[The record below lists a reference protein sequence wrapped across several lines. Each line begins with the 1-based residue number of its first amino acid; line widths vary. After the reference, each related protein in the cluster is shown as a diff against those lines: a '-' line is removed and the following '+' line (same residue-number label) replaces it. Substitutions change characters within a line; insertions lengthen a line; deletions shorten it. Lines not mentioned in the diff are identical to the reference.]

1 MLRDYP
7 KQQKKHL
14 HTHSHTHGKA
24 NRFSHI
30 ARAKVLLWYLISMLA
45 YTACLPATPTTLLC
59 PVTVPAATVKIT
71 RMEKGW
77 NYRVFFACRCWC
89 FLFFSLFPARSL
101 LFSFSGL
108 LLVCVILSP
117 PLPPSARRL
126 FALRYQ
132 RISELRHEVS
142 RNFNTSL
149 AAWESPFPLS
159 WASILPYLHSFARS
173 LLWHTARD
181 MYVGHTS
188 ALPQEVWQQFMGC
201 S

>member
-1 MLRDYP
+1 
-7 KQQKKHL
+7 
-14 HTHSHTHGKA
+14 
-24 NRFSHI
+24 
-30 ARAKVLLWYLISMLA
+30 
-45 YTACLPATPTTLLC
+45 
-59 PVTVPAATVKIT
+59 
-71 RMEKGW
+71 MEKGW

-117 PLPPSARRL
+117 LPPSQRRL

-132 RISELRHEVS
+132 RISELRHEAP

-159 WASILPYLHSFARS
+159 WASILPYLHSLPGVYYGIQREICGSYICSATRS
-173 LLWHTARD
+173 LATVYGLLVNCRRQMLMSPYWRTLGYLHVFAASHIAEHSDRPRICTVKLSSVAS
-181 MYVGHTS
+181 Y
-188 ALPQEVWQQFMGC
+188 AL
-201 S
+201 

>member
-1 MLRDYP
+1 MPASL
-7 KQQKKHL
+7 
-14 HTHSHTHGKA
+14 SSG
-24 NRFSHI
+24 I
-30 ARAKVLLWYLISMLA
+30 
-45 YTACLPATPTTLLC
+45 LPATPTTLLC

-77 NYRVFFACRCWC
+77 NYRVFFACLYWC

-117 PLPPSARRL
+117 LPPSQRRL

-132 RISELRHEVS
+132 RISELRHEAP

-149 AAWESPFPLS
+149 AAWESPFPPS
-159 WASILPYLHSFARS
+159 PEPASCHIC
-173 LLWHTARD
+173 TACPEFIMAYSER
-181 MYVGHTS
+181 YVGHTS